1 MLLPTKMQRRATEVS
16 SRRKELQHKRTS
28 LGQDRAELARDN
40 QLRSRVHDFAARIH
54 TVIDTLDD
62 NQKQQLL
69 RLKTVTTASG
79 VKPRRFAFH

>member
-1 MLLPTKMQRRATEVS
+1 
-16 SRRKELQHKRTS
+16 
-28 LGQDRAELARDN
+28 
-40 QLRSRVHDFAARIH
+40 VHDFAARIH